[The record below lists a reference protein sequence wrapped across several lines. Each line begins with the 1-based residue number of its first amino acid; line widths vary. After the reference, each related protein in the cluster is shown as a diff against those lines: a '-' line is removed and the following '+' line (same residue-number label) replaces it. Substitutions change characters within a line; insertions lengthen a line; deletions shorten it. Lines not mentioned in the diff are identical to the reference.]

1 MDKFMSEEILNS
13 EEMNQGGENPFANM
27 DLAALENVAQVCQKC
42 PLGQSRN
49 KLVFGEGSPNADLM
63 FISEGPGYN
72 EDQQGRPF
80 VGKAGDLLTKMIN
93 AMQFTR
99 EDVYIGNIVKCRPPE
114 NRNPTPA
121 EAAACLPYLYRQIEL
136 IDPKVII
143 LLGSVP
149 LKFLLNKTGITRLR
163 GTWFEYKGRQ
173 VMPTYHPAYLLR
185 NPSAKRDAWNDLQ
198 MVMKVF
204 GKVRQK

>member
-1 MDKFMSEEILNS
+1 
-13 EEMNQGGENPFANM
+13 MNQGGETPFANM
-27 DLAALENVAQVCQKC
+27 DLVALENVAQSCQLC
-42 PLGQSRN
+42 PLGQTRN
-49 KLVFGEGSPNADLM
+49 KLVFGEGSPAADLL
-63 FISEGPGYN
+63 FIGEGPGYY
-72 EDQQGRPF
+72 EDQQGHPF
-80 VGKAGDLLTKMIN
+80 VGKAGDLLTKMIT

-99 EDVYIGNIVKCRPPE
+99 EEVYIGNILKCRPPK
-114 NRNPTPA
+114 NRNPTPE

-163 GTWFEYKGRQ
+163 GTWFDFHGRQ

-198 MVMKVF
+198 MVMNVF
-204 GKVRQK
+204 GKVYQK

>member
-63 FISEGPGYN
+63 FIAEGPGYY
-72 EDQQGRPF
+72 EDQQGHPF
-80 VGKAGDLLTKMIN
+80 VGKAGDLLTKMIT

-99 EDVYIGNIVKCRPPE
+99 EEVYIGNILKCRPPN
-114 NRNPTPA
+114 NRNPTPE

>member
-1 MDKFMSEEILNS
+1 MSDDDIYVNDEEV
-13 EEMNQGGENPFANM
+13 EKGPFADM
-27 DLAALENVAQVCQKC
+27 DLAALESVAQSCQKC
-42 PLGQSRN
+42 PLGQTRN
-49 KLVFGEGSPNADLM
+49 KLVFGEGAPNADLM
-63 FISEGPGYN
+63 FIGEGPGYY

-99 EDVYIGNIVKCRPPE
+99 EEVYIGNIVKCRPPK
-114 NRNPTPA
+114 NRNPNPD
-121 EAAACLPYLYRQIEL
+121 EADACLPYLYRQIEL
-136 IDPKVII
+136 LQPKVII

-149 LKFLLNKTGITRLR
+149 LKFLLDKTGITRLR
-163 GTWFEYKGRQ
+163 GNWFDFRGVQ

-204 GKVRQK
+204 GKVHKR